1 MRSTPL
7 PPPTLITPLEDA
19 TTPGAADK
27 KRNRFS
33 FALSQCLQ
41 LLPRRLQPQLLIFTL
56 GISPVS
62 VQPQKA
68 EVVPLLLVDAHF
80 KIQSVFWRLHATL
93 AFAQSWVVL
102 FLNIWR
108 FNNHLWTSYHASLLP
123 GMYYIL
129 LWYERFYPD
138 FMVAMDNLSA
148 LNFIFLLLTDLLI
161 FWYFWANAVEN
172 LLLVY
177 FTVFPKLR
185 LMHWLSY

>member
-1 MRSTPL
+1 MSVFCTQSVT
-7 PPPTLITPLEDA
+7 PPTLITSSPPALVTPLEDA

-68 EVVPLLLVDAHF
+68 EVVPLLLVGAHF
-80 KIQSVFWRLHATL
+80 KIQSVFWRLHAIL

-102 FLNIWR
+102 FLY
-108 FNNHLWTSYHASLLP
+108 LK
-123 GMYYIL
+123 
-129 LWYERFYPD
+129 
-138 FMVAMDNLSA
+138 V
-148 LNFIFLLLTDLLI
+148 
-161 FWYFWANAVEN
+161 
-172 LLLVY
+172 
-177 FTVFPKLR
+177 
-185 LMHWLSY
+185 